1 MRSTFIALTLF
12 LSIQVSA
19 QVTNYTGSWK
29 NVDDGSDGI
38 TELQIKRNDDS
49 YVISAWGKCHPTDC
63 EWGETPLRLV
73 ALSPGAKPSTD
84 EAIAT
89 WTTHFSDIRLIVV
102 RRDSKLIVTSYTE
115 FTDKSGR
122 DTYKMIYEF
131 EKRDN

>member
-1 MRSTFIALTLF
+1 MKRAFITLSLLLTA
-12 LSIQVSA
+12 QVNA
-19 QVTNYTGSWK
+19 EVTNYTGSWK
-29 NVDDGSDGI
+29 NVDESTRGI
-38 TELQIKRNDDS
+38 TELEITHRNNN
-49 YVISAWGKCHPTDC
+49 YLISAKGKCHPVDC

-73 ALSPGAKPSTD
+73 ALSPGEKPSTN